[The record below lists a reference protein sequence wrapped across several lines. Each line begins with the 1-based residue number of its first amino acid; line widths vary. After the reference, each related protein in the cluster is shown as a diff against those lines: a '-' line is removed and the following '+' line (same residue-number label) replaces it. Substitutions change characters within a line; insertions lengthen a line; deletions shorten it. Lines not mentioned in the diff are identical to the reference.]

1 VTQGRIR
8 GLERLRLEFGA
19 CASRLASLDAVVAEA
34 GLKLGHGFVCLRSH
48 AASELLVR
56 RACERFTPDVV
67 DERAAQP
74 DQRVRRFRP
83 GPSRSK
89 PGSARAPGGPHA
101 GDFADASRSLAPPVS
116 GRGREPL
123 MTFEPPSSATAVPP
137 RADHQARRSASP
149 WRRCRRC
156 ARARSPWRPRSQAL
170 SPAKMRAPSR
180 GSPSGSPLSPWQAS
194 PCAAARQPSRRGL
207 TGPRAPSGHRRRR
220 ADPRRPAHSVHPVLG
235 GDLQRAGR
243 LTCCTGPNRRSGA
256 GCATGCGP
264 RRCR

>member
-101 GDFADASRSLAPPVS
+101 GDFADASRSLAPLVS
-116 GRGREPL
+116 GREREPL
-123 MTFEPPSSATAVPP
+123 VTFEPPSPATAVPP

-149 WRRCRRC
+149 WCRCRRC
-156 ARARSPWRPRSQAL
+156 AGTVAVAAAIAGVVTSEGAGTIAGFAVRLAVVSLAGFAVRSCAPAVEAWADRSP
-170 SPAKMRAPSR
+170 RAV
-180 GSPSGSPLSPWQAS
+180 WAS
-194 PCAAARQPSRRGL
+194 SAPC
-207 TGPRAPSGHRRRR
+207 
-220 ADPRRPAHSVHPVLG
+220 
-235 GDLQRAGR
+235 
-243 LTCCTGPNRRSGA
+243 
-256 GCATGCGP
+256 
-264 RRCR
+264 